1 MKEKTGDLKTA
12 YEMDYATSTRY
23 ADTMTTGR

>member
-12 YEMDYATSTRY
+12 YEMDYRDVDKY